1 MTLSYKIKENRGK
14 RWNLSLKELTWL
26 LAFNSQSQQQITGGN
41 KMKIAVFSDI
51 HGNAIALEAVLKDID
66 SRNVD
71 LVFCGGDL
79 VGYGAFPNEVI
90 GLIRKYR
97 IPTVMGNYDDGVG
110 FNKNDCGCAD
120 TEPQMKELG
129 QISLEWTKKRVNFE
143 NRAFLRSLLER
154 VQFIA
159 CGKKILIVHGS
170 PRRINEYLYGDFPE
184 ESVLRLFDDEK
195 ADIIVCGHTHIA
207 YTRVIDGKC
216 LINAGSVGKPKDGD
230 IRAAYTVIKLTES
243 SLETEVVRVGYDVEQ
258 MAKAIE
264 SSGLPQ
270 EFAMAL
276 RRGTD

>member
-1 MTLSYKIKENRGK
+1 
-14 RWNLSLKELTWL
+14 
-26 LAFNSQSQQQITGGN
+26 
-41 KMKIAVFSDI
+41 MKIAVFSDV

-66 SRNVD
+66 SRNID

-79 VGYGAFPNEVI
+79 VGYGAFPNEAI
-90 GLIRKYR
+90 GMVRKYR
-97 IPTVMGNYDDGVG
+97 IPTIMGNYDDGVG
-110 FNKNDCGCAD
+110 FNKNDCGCAYTD
-120 TEPQMKELG
+120 LQMKELG

-154 VQFIA
+154 IQFTV

-170 PRRINEYLYGDFPE
+170 PRRINEYLYGDHPE

-195 ADIIVCGHTHIA
+195 ADIIVCGHTHVA
-207 YTRVIDGKC
+207 YTRVMDGKC
-216 LINAGSVGKPKDGD
+216 LINAGSAGKSKDGD

-243 SLETEVVRVGYDVEQ
+243 SLETEVIRVGYDVER
-258 MAKAIE
+258 MAQAIE

-276 RRGTD
+276 RKATD

>member
-1 MTLSYKIKENRGK
+1 
-14 RWNLSLKELTWL
+14 
-26 LAFNSQSQQQITGGN
+26 
-41 KMKIAVFSDI
+41 MKIAVFSDI

-66 SRNVD
+66 SRNID

-79 VGYGAFPNEVI
+79 TGYGAFPNEVI

-120 TEPQMKELG
+120 TGPQTKELG

-154 VQFIA
+154 VQFTA

-184 ESVLRLFDDEK
+184 ESILRLFDDEK
-195 ADIIVCGHTHIA
+195 ADIIVCGHTHVA
-207 YTRVIDGKC
+207 YTRVINGKC

-243 SLETEVVRVGYDVEQ
+243 SLETEVVRVGYDVER
-258 MAKAIE
+258 MAQAIE
-264 SSGLPQ
+264 SSGLPR